1 MLEEKK
7 RTIKGHESKIKEL
20 QYELKGSEIFISR
33 FKEMESLLEEY
44 MNDVKELE
52 EKDALNKKEIKVK
65 NDLITNLRNELDPL
79 QEETETYKEKYE
91 ALCRL
96 IEPFKE
102 QLESFEMERIAL
114 QERNKEAEGEVKKLA
129 TQYGQLLG
137 HQNHKQKIQ
146 HLVKLKQENV
156 DMREEMSRM
165 RMELDKYKR
174 L

>member
-1 MLEEKK
+1 ML
-7 RTIKGHESKIKEL
+7 TFQTS
-20 QYELKGSEIFISR
+20 
-33 FKEMESLLEEY
+33 
-44 MNDVKELE
+44 
-52 EKDALNKKEIKVK
+52 K
-65 NDLITNLRNELDPL
+65 NDLIINLRNELDPL
-79 QEETETYKEKYE
+79 QEETETYKEKYD

-96 IEPFKE
+96 VEPFKE
-102 QLESFEMERIAL
+102 QLESFEMEKAAL

-174 L
+174 LALKSSESSLKLQKSQILCCFWEYFYPPKVIRTLPLY